1 MVDSQ
6 QGEVETIQKV
16 QIVKAQSKCPGGLKA
31 MAIVNFVF
39 AGIWTFW
46 FIICLFAITELDLG
60 SRWLQAAIWLR
71 SFEMALMVVSGIG
84 YLMQNRILGRYGGIA
99 FASLAIFTTLMEATM
114 VYYFN
119 ILTIIWLI
127 YPVLT
132 LIMLNTVFRDRFK
145 VKAPEQQGAS
155 GTDT

>member
-1 MVDSQ
+1 MVDLQ

-16 QIVKAQSKCPGGLKA
+16 QIIKDRSKCPAGLKA
-31 MAIVNFVF
+31 MAILNFVF
-39 AGIWTFW
+39 AAIWSSW
-46 FIICLFAITELDLG
+46 FIFWLFVITEIDMAP
-60 SRWLQAAIWLR
+60 WLRAAIWLR
-71 SFEMALMVVSGIG
+71 SFEMALMIVSGIG
-84 YLMQNRILGRYGGIA
+84 YLMQNRILGRYGGTA

-145 VKAPEQQGAS
+145 VKAPEQQC
-155 GTDT
+155 